1 MRTFPDGLAAR
12 VSLMRAGFCRTWK
25 FQLAFSS
32 SSRPRESDACH
43 LHTGP
48 IRPMFIISSPPPSF
62 PQQAILQ
69 SSPSCHQRL
78 LAPGAVMIA
87 TGCAAPLPPHRC
99 IGKYF
104 LVLLHSSVGSRPV
117 HHQKAI
123 SYIYIAS
130 SPASLYITVVLHATS
145 RGTQSRAICPV
156 A

>member
-1 MRTFPDGLAAR
+1 
-12 VSLMRAGFCRTWK
+12 
-25 FQLAFSS
+25 
-32 SSRPRESDACH
+32 
-43 LHTGP
+43 
-48 IRPMFIISSPPPSF
+48 MFIISSPPPSF

-117 HHQKAI
+117 HHQKATKMET
-123 SYIYIAS
+123 
-130 SPASLYITVVLHATS
+130 ASL
-145 RGTQSRAICPV
+145 V
-156 A
+156 APQTLLYLSELGDAG